1 MVSRIAALLLSGVAL
16 LQVHAQ
22 TVPATDL
29 IGTWSSKSNATLT
42 GEVCARI
49 SRTEIVRG

>member
-16 LQVHAQ
+16 LHVHAQ

-42 GEVCARI
+42 GEVCARNPR
-49 SRTEIVRG
+49 SETVRG